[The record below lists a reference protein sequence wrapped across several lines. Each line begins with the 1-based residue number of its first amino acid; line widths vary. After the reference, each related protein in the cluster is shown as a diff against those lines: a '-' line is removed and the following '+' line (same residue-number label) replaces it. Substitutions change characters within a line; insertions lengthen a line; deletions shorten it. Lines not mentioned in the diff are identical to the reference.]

1 MTLRG
6 TATPAQSAALMAVLT
21 RTIQRLDIIAQAE
34 DAMSQELRE
43 ALKVFPM
50 EMQQTGGPFWNVGE
64 LKDGDP
70 QGDLWSA
77 IRKLHE
83 VLEKAKA
90 ETQAAAAQGAPPP
103 VARRKRVYQAP

>member
-6 TATPAQSAALMAVLT
+6 TATPAQTAALTAALDRTLT
-21 RTIQRLDIIAQAE
+21 ALEALGQAE
-34 DAMSQELRE
+34 DTMGKELNA

-50 EMQQTGGPFWNVGE
+50 EMQHEGGPFWNVGE

-77 IRKLHE
+77 IRKLRE
-83 VLEKAKA
+83 VVQKARD
-90 ETQAAAAQGAPPP
+90 ETQAAATPP
-103 VARRKRVYQAP
+103 VKRRRKA